1 MRVVAFPEGQVLL
14 AATEDLIADRPGQ
27 WIASARLDADLLL
40 QARTLIQRAE
50 NIAEDYLDQRIR
62 QDTAGALTL
71 AEFLSL

>member
-1 MRVVAFPEGQVLL
+1 VRVVAFPEGQVLL

-27 WIASARLDADLLL
+27 WIASVRSDADLLL